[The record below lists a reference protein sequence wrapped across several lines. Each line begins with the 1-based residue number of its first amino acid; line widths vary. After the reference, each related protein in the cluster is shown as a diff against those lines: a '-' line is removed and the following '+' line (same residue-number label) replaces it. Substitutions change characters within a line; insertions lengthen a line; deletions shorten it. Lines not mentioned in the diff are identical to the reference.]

1 MLWFTLFIFITLIAL
16 WAFIKVAVTGEDLS
30 QYDTPIEPL
39 FYDKPAS
46 PPHFELEKQF
56 TNVDPAFAKLSKQ
69 QQLLA
74 MRKAMD
80 KAGLRGTTTATFVS
94 ADTAPV
100 EGEWVMTAD
109 ADPDK
114 RLLYIHGG
122 GFMMGSP
129 QSHRIITSK
138 LAEISGAAVFA
149 VNYRKLP
156 ENARLDGVEDCQ
168 DIYRW
173 LLNNGPQ
180 GEQPAGQLL
189 LVGDSAGASLAFCL
203 LAWIRD
209 NQLLAPAA
217 AVALCPTTDST
228 LSSPSI
234 IKNLN
239 RDAMLQSFFK
249 PMVKVPKTM
258 LLLTGWISARVRPN
272 DSAISPIHGDLA
284 GLPPL
289 LIQASDTECLI
300 DDARRYTN
308 KARLAGTAVTL
319 QIWQEMMHDWHL
331 FEPELDE
338 AKDAFE
344 QIRLFLNNH
353 S

>member
-1 MLWFTLFIFITLIAL
+1 MLWFTLFFIISLIAL
-16 WAFIKVAVTGEDLS
+16 WAFIKIAVTGEDLS
-30 QYDTPIEPL
+30 QYDTPVEPL

-56 TNVDPAFAKLSKQ
+56 TNVDPTFAKLSKQ

-74 MRKAMD
+74 MRKTMD
-80 KAGLRGTTTATFVS
+80 KAGLRGTTTASFIS
-94 ADTAPV
+94 ADAAPV
-100 EGEWVMTAD
+100 EGEWVMTED

-149 VNYRKLP
+149 VNYRKIP
-156 ENARLDGVEDCQ
+156 ENARLDCIEDCQ

-173 LLNNGPQ
+173 LLDNGPQ
-180 GEQPAGQLL
+180 VEQPVRQLIIA
-189 LVGDSAGASLAFCL
+189 GDSAGANLCLSL
-203 LAWIRD
+203 LAWIRE
-209 NQLLAPAA
+209 NQLPAPAA
-217 AVALCPTTDST
+217 AIALSPTTDST

-239 RDAMLQSFFK
+239 RDAMLQNFFK
-249 PMVKVPKTM
+249 PIVRIPKTL
-258 LLLTGWISARVRPN
+258 LLLTSWINAQVRPN
-272 DSAISPIHGDLA
+272 DPAISPIHGDLS

-289 LIQASDTECLI
+289 LIQASDSECLI

-308 KARLAGTAVTL
+308 KARIAGTDVTL
-319 QIWQEMMHDWHL
+319 QIWREMMHDWHL

-344 QIRLFLNNH
+344 QIRIFLNKH